1 MKTNK
6 FKMLGLLMCIAAA
19 FSIASCD
26 REDGPSN
33 NGGGDD
39 NTPLTNETIVG
50 KKLYTDKLPSQR
62 CWLQSEIRFAA
73 NNVAYLT
80 NTRKDYESGEENA
93 ENPEKAT
100 FNLVYPDV
108 VFETEDGKSYSAT
121 FTDNNTLVFA
131 GGEINEEQVALEYWV
146 YKLVSWNDSKG
157 WHFTS
162 NPQTITGPY
171 AGQVF
176 GWSSAQFSFS
186 LTFYFGANYVYH
198 SQNNLGGSNGT
209 YSFIVN
215 YPNISIGDFFEGYFG
230 GDTAIIC
237 TKYYDR
243 EWNGEGDMAI
253 LKRTR

>member
-1 MKTNK
+1 MRTNK
-6 FKMLGLLMCIAAA
+6 LKMIVLLMCIAAA

-26 REDGPSN
+26 REDGPNN
-33 NGGGDD
+33 NGGGGD

-50 KKLYTDKLPSQR
+50 KKLYTNKLPSQR

-73 NNVAYLT
+73 NDIAYLT
-80 NTRKDYESGEENA
+80 NTRKDYESGEENV
-93 ENPEKAT
+93 ENPKKAT

-131 GGEINEEQVALEYWV
+131 GGEINEEQVALEYWG
-146 YKLVSWNDSKG
+146 YDLVSWNDSKG
-157 WHFTS
+157 WRFTS

-171 AGQVF
+171 AGQLF
-176 GWSSAQFSFS
+176 RWSLEYFS
-186 LTFYFGANYVYH
+186 LTFVFGANYVYH
-198 SQNNLGGSNGT
+198 TQSNLGGIDGT

-215 YPNISIGDFFEGYFG
+215 YPNISIGDFFEGYFV
-230 GDTAIIC
+230 GDTAIIL

-243 EWNGEGDMAI
+243 EWSGEGDTVM
-253 LKRTR
+253 LKRIR